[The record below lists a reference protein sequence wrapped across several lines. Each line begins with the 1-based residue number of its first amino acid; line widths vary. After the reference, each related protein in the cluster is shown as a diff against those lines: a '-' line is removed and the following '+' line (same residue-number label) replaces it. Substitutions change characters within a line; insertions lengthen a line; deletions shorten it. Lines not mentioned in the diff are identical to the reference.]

1 MSQKQTLYKNRYEDE
16 FTFTEDVDGNVLW
29 EGDFMYCRF
38 GMPNDYTKSYNKYV
52 EDGGTLSIEDFKS
65 AIHEFDTEKGYAFDY
80 KYRSL
85 IESSKDKIDMVDPSG
100 GPYISVG
107 MNLDSFGFKGYEVF
121 DFKKIETGYKIITK
135 K

>member
-1 MSQKQTLYKNRYEDE
+1 MKYKNRYGDE
-16 FTFTEDVDGNVLW
+16 FTFTKDVDGNVLW
-29 EGDFMYCRF
+29 EGNFEFCRF
-38 GMPNDYTKSYNKYV
+38 GMPNDYTKSYSKYT
-52 EDGGTLSIEDFKS
+52 EDGGTLCLEDFKS

-107 MNLDSFGFKGYEVF
+107 MKLDSFGFKGYEVV
-121 DFKKIETGYKIITK
+121 DFKRIETGYKIITNK
-135 K
+135 